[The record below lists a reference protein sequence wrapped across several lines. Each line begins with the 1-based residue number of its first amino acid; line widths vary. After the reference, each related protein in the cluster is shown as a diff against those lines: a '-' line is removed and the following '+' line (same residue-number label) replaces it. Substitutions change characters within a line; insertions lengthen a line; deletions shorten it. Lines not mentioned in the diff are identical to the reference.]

1 MKIIIIIIMMI
12 KLMIMI
18 IIIIMIMMIIMMII
32 IIIMIF
38 IIKRKIMMI
47 IINYGNYSY
56 DIEHEDFKDST
67 VYNIPTNRKTFVWHV
82 HFRNHFLCKNTYFI
96 SEKIRSNTYKC
107 KNAYVKNLKYPVNQE
122 FFRFKNS

>member
-1 MKIIIIIIMMI
+1 
-12 KLMIMI
+12 MIMT
-18 IIIIMIMMIIMMII
+18 IMMIIMMII

-67 VYNIPTNRKTFVWHV
+67 VYNIPTNRKTFV
-82 HFRNHFLCKNTYFI
+82 
-96 SEKIRSNTYKC
+96 
-107 KNAYVKNLKYPVNQE
+107 
-122 FFRFKNS
+122 

>member
-1 MKIIIIIIMMI
+1 
-12 KLMIMI
+12 MIMT
-18 IIIIMIMMIIMMII
+18 IMMII

-67 VYNIPTNRKTFVWHV
+67 VYNIPTNRKTFV
-82 HFRNHFLCKNTYFI
+82 
-96 SEKIRSNTYKC
+96 
-107 KNAYVKNLKYPVNQE
+107 
-122 FFRFKNS
+122 